1 MLQSFDTNLCTKIC
15 GIYAA
20 FYFPKSDKILGE
32 INELQWVIKR
42 AFLILNI
49 NVIKLYLTFYV
60 YLMFQPGVPMEIV
73 LNE

>member
-1 MLQSFDTNLCTKIC
+1 MLQSFDTNLCKIS

-20 FYFPKSDKILGE
+20 FYFLKSDKILSE

>member
-1 MLQSFDTNLCTKIC
+1 MLQSFDTNLCKIC

-20 FYFPKSDKILGE
+20 FYFPKSDKILSE
-32 INELQWVIKR
+32 INELQWVIKG

-49 NVIKLYLTFYV
+49 NVIKPYLTFYV